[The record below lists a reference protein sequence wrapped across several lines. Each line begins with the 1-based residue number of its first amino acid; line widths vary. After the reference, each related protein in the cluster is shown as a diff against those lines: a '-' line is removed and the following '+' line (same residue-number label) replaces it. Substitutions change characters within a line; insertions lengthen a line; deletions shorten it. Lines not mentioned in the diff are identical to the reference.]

1 MFRAEKKKTRS
12 QLWQS
17 YCHLTWKV
25 QGRICVFVWDKST
38 HDTRSLSTV
47 YEFPRE
53 SSLEL
58 ALSGL
63 FMCEL
68 LGFVEL
74 LSVVDHEEQSSCSFE
89 WKCGYE
95 NDY

>member
-1 MFRAEKKKTRS
+1 
-12 QLWQS
+12 
-17 YCHLTWKV
+17 
-25 QGRICVFVWDKST
+25 
-38 HDTRSLSTV
+38 
-47 YEFPRE
+47 
-53 SSLEL
+53 
-58 ALSGL
+58 
-63 FMCEL
+63 MCEL